1 MLRLRRT
8 IGWLLVILIA
18 IFLVSLLGAN
28 LYVQSQ
34 TTQQRIQQE
43 LSQRLKM
50 PLQIQRISVTP
61 WGGLNLSGI
70 TIPQLNDTHATPF
83 LEAKNF
89 RLRVKMRSIF
99 WRPLVIQEVAL
110 IGPAVVW
117 PQNESGEW
125 RVPMR
130 EPPVERQTPSQA
142 EVNPTTPSENVVEVT
157 PSPSETESKPAKPAK
172 AESTATGPQIKKVRL
187 SDGSFHFLDR
197 EKRNVALFDGVQFSS
212 SMRDITT
219 IRGQVRINNIAL
231 RDRVFLSALRSPVH
245 YNPDELALSG
255 LTAQIAKG
263 QLTGDFS
270 MAPQEQDSPF
280 TVHASFHRLQADQLV
295 AEAGG
300 SRDIVRG
307 LLEGTLDASGKT
319 ADPDALT
326 GSGSILLQN
335 GRVQQFAVLAAIG
348 QLLQIEELTQLDLE
362 QAEARFH
369 LKGNTVL
376 VDELILR
383 SPNLRLTATGSV
395 SLRGGKL
402 ALDSV
407 LAIND
412 KIRSQLFRGIRENFV
427 ATSEPG
433 QYALQFHVGGTV
445 EKPKTDLVERAVGTD
460 LKNLGGVIDVIL
472 GHGKGKKKKNPEM
485 NMPSPSSSPSP

>member
-1 MLRLRRT
+1 MLRLGRT
-8 IGWLLVILIA
+8 IGWLLVVVVT

-34 TTQQRIQQE
+34 STQQRIQQE

-70 TIPQLNDTHATPF
+70 TIPQLNDADATPF

-89 RLRVKMRSIF
+89 RLRVNVRSIF
-99 WRPLVIQEVAL
+99 WRPLVIKEVSL
-110 IGPAVVW
+110 NGPAVIW

-130 EPPVERQTPSQA
+130 EPPVEYQKPPQPEATATPPP
-142 EVNPTTPSENVVEVT
+142 EPVVEA
-157 PSPSETESKPAKPAK
+157 PPAATEQAKSAK
-172 AESTATGPQIKKVRL
+172 AESAATGPQIRKVRL

-231 RDRVFLSALRSPVH
+231 RDRVFLSALRSPIR
-245 YNPDELALSG
+245 YNPEELALSG

-270 MAPQEQDSPF
+270 MAPQEKDSPF

-307 LLEGTLDASGKT
+307 VLEGTLDATGKT

-335 GRVQQFAVLAAIG
+335 GHVQQFAVLAAIG
-348 QLLQIEELTQLDLE
+348 QLLQVEELTQLDLE
-362 QAEARFH
+362 QAEAKFH
-369 LKGNTVL
+369 LSGSTVL

-383 SPNLRLTATGSV
+383 SPNLRLTATGSI

-445 EKPKTDLVERAVGTD
+445 DKPKTDLVERAVGAD
-460 LKNLGGVIDVIL
+460 LKNLGGVIDAL
-472 GHGKGKKKKNPEM
+472 FGRGKGKKKKNPQM
-485 NMPSPSSSPSP
+485 NTPSTSPTP

>member
-8 IGWLLVILIA
+8 IGWLLVVVIA

-70 TIPQLNDTHATPF
+70 TIPQLNDPHATPF

-89 RLRVKMRSIF
+89 RLRVKVRSIF
-99 WRPLVIQEVAL
+99 WRPLVIKEVAL
-110 IGPAVVW
+110 IGPAVIW

-125 RVPMR
+125 RVPMK
-130 EPPVERQTPSQA
+130 EPSVEPQMPPQPEATATAPP
-142 EVNPTTPSENVVEVT
+142 ETVVQVT
-157 PSPSETESKPAKPAK
+157 PSPLETESKQAKVAK
-172 AESTATGPQIKKVRL
+172 TESTATGPQIRKVRL

-212 SMRDITT
+212 SMRDIATL
-219 IRGQVRINNIAL
+219 RGQVRIENIAL
-231 RDRVFLSALRSPVH
+231 RDRVFLSALRSPIR
-245 YNPDELALSG
+245 YNPDELALPE

-270 MAPQEQDSPF
+270 MSPQEKDSPF

-307 LLEGTLDASGKT
+307 VLEGTLDATGKT

-326 GSGSILLQN
+326 GSGTILLQN
-335 GRVQQFAVLAAIG
+335 GRVQQFAVLAAVG

-362 QAEARFH
+362 QAEAKYH
-369 LKGNTVL
+369 LNGSTVL
-376 VDELILR
+376 IDELILR
-383 SPNLRLTATGSV
+383 SPNLRLTATGSI

-427 ATSEPG
+427 PTSEPG

-445 EKPKTDLVERAVGTD
+445 DKPKTDLVERAVGAD
-460 LKNLGGVIDVIL
+460 LNNLGGVIDALL
-472 GHGKGKKKKNPEM
+472 GHGKGKKKKKPEM
-485 NMPSPSSSPSP
+485 NTPASSPTR

>member
-1 MLRLRRT
+1 MLRFRRT
-8 IGWLLVILIA
+8 IGWVLVVVVA

-70 TIPQLNDTHATPF
+70 TIPQLNDVHATPF

-89 RLRVKMRSIF
+89 RLRVKVRSIF
-99 WRPLVIQEVAL
+99 WRPLVIKEVAL
-110 IGPAVVW
+110 IGPAVIW

-130 EPPVERQTPSQA
+130 EPPVEPQTPPEPETA
-142 EVNPTTPSENVVEVT
+142 ETAPPETTVE
-157 PSPSETESKPAKPAK
+157 PPPAATEPKQAKPSK
-172 AESTATGPQIKKVRL
+172 AESTAPGPQIRKVRL

-197 EKRNVALFDGVQFSS
+197 AKRNVALFDGVPFSS

-219 IRGQVRINNIAL
+219 MRGQVKINNIAL
-231 RDRVFLSALRSPVH
+231 RDRVFLSALRSPVR

-270 MAPQEQDSPF
+270 MEPQEKDSPF
-280 TVHASFHRLQADQLV
+280 TVHANFHRLQADQLV

-300 SRDIVRG
+300 PRDIVRG
-307 LLEGTLDASGKT
+307 VLEGTL
-319 ADPDALT
+319 
-326 GSGSILLQN
+326 
-335 GRVQQFAVLAAIG
+335 
-348 QLLQIEELTQLDLE
+348 
-362 QAEARFH
+362 
-369 LKGNTVL
+369 
-376 VDELILR
+376 
-383 SPNLRLTATGSV
+383 
-395 SLRGGKL
+395 
-402 ALDSV
+402 
-407 LAIND
+407 
-412 KIRSQLFRGIRENFV
+412 
-427 ATSEPG
+427 
-433 QYALQFHVGGTV
+433 
-445 EKPKTDLVERAVGTD
+445 
-460 LKNLGGVIDVIL
+460 
-472 GHGKGKKKKNPEM
+472 
-485 NMPSPSSSPSP
+485 

>member
-1 MLRLRRT
+1 MFRLRRT
-8 IGWLLVILIA
+8 IGWLFLVVVA

-34 TTQQRIQQE
+34 ATQERIQQE

-61 WGGLNLSGI
+61 WGGLNLSEI
-70 TIPQLNDTHATPF
+70 TIPQLNDPHATPF

-89 RLRVKMRSIF
+89 RLRVKVRSIF
-99 WRPLVIQEVAL
+99 WRPLVIKEVAL
-110 IGPAVVW
+110 IGPAVIW

-130 EPPVERQTPSQA
+130 EPPVELQTPPPQPEAS
-142 EVNPTTPSENVVEVT
+142 TTALPKSVVEVT
-157 PSPSETESKPAKPAK
+157 PPPLEQEAKQAK
-172 AESTATGPQIKKVRL
+172 AAKADSAATWPQIRKVRL

-219 IRGQVRINNIAL
+219 LRGQVRIENIAL
-231 RDRVFLSALRSPVH
+231 RDRVFLSALRSPIR

-270 MAPQEQDSPF
+270 MAPQEEDSPF

-307 LLEGTLDASGKT
+307 VLEGTLDATGKT

-326 GSGSILLQN
+326 GSGTIVLQN
-335 GRVQQFAVLAAIG
+335 GHVQQFAVLAALG

-362 QAEARFH
+362 QAEAKYH
-369 LKGNTVL
+369 LSGNTVL
-376 VDELILR
+376 VDELLLR

-395 SLRGGKL
+395 SLRGKL

-407 LAIND
+407 LAINE

-427 ATSEPG
+427 PTSEPG
-433 QYALQFHVGGTV
+433 EYALQFHVGGTV
-445 EKPKTDLVERAVGTD
+445 DKPKTDLMERAVGAD
-460 LKNLGGVIDVIL
+460 LKDLGGVIDALL
-472 GHGKGKKKKNPEM
+472 GRGKSKKKKNAESPT
-485 NMPSPSSSPSP
+485 PSAPPKP

>member
-8 IGWLLVILIA
+8 IGWLLVVVIA

-70 TIPQLNDTHATPF
+70 TIPQLNDPHATPF

-89 RLRVKMRSIF
+89 RLRVKVRSIF
-99 WRPLVIQEVAL
+99 WRPLVIKEVAL
-110 IGPAVVW
+110 IGPAVIW

-125 RVPMR
+125 RVPMK
-130 EPPVERQTPSQA
+130 EPSVEPQMPPQPEATATAPP
-142 EVNPTTPSENVVEVT
+142 ETVVEVT
-157 PSPSETESKPAKPAK
+157 PSPLETESKQAKVAK
-172 AESTATGPQIKKVRL
+172 TESTATGPQIRKVRL

-212 SMRDITT
+212 SMRDIATL
-219 IRGQVRINNIAL
+219 RGQVRIENIAL
-231 RDRVFLSALRSPVH
+231 RDRVFLSALRSPIR
-245 YNPDELALSG
+245 YNPDELALPE

-270 MAPQEQDSPF
+270 MSPQEEDSPF

-307 LLEGTLDASGKT
+307 VLEGTLDATGKT

-326 GSGSILLQN
+326 GSGTILLQN

-362 QAEARFH
+362 QAEAKYH
-369 LKGNTVL
+369 LNGSTVL
-376 VDELILR
+376 IDELILR
-383 SPNLRLTATGSV
+383 SPNLRLTATGSI

-427 ATSEPG
+427 PTSEPG

-445 EKPKTDLVERAVGTD
+445 DKPKTDLVERAVGAD
-460 LKNLGGVIDVIL
+460 LNNFGGVIDALL

-485 NMPSPSSSPSP
+485 NTPSPSPVP

>member
-1 MLRLRRT
+1 MLRFRRT
-8 IGWLLVILIA
+8 IGWFLVVVIA

-70 TIPQLNDTHATPF
+70 TIPQLNDAHATPF

-89 RLRVKMRSIF
+89 RLRVKVRSIF
-99 WRPLVIQEVAL
+99 WRPLVIKEVAL
-110 IGPAVVW
+110 IGPAVIW

-130 EPPVERQTPSQA
+130 EPLVEPQTPPEPETAVTAPPQ
-142 EVNPTTPSENVVEVT
+142 TMVE
-157 PSPSETESKPAKPAK
+157 PPPAATEPKQVKPAK
-172 AESTATGPQIKKVRL
+172 AEITTIGPQIRKVRL

-197 EKRNVALFDGVQFSS
+197 ERRNVALFDGVQFSS

-219 IRGQVRINNIAL
+219 MRGHVNINNIAL
-231 RDRVFLSALRSPVH
+231 RDRVFLSVLRSPIR

-270 MAPQEQDSPF
+270 MAPQEKDSPF
-280 TVHASFHRLQADQLV
+280 TVHADFHRVQADQLV

-300 SRDIVRG
+300 PRDIVRG
-307 LLEGTLDASGKT
+307 VLEGTLDATGKT

-326 GSGSILLQN
+326 GSGTILLQN
-335 GRVQQFAVLAAIG
+335 GHVQQLAVLAAVG
-348 QLLQIEELTQLDLE
+348 QVLQIEELTQLDLE
-362 QAEARFH
+362 QAEAKFH
-369 LKGNTVL
+369 LNGVTVL

-383 SPNLRLTATGSV
+383 SPNLRLTATGSI

-445 EKPKTDLVERAVGTD
+445 DKPKTDLVERAVGAD
-460 LKNLGGVIDVIL
+460 LKNLGGVIDALL
-472 GHGKGKKKKNPEM
+472 GHGKGKKKKNPQM
-485 NMPSPSSSPSP
+485 NTPSASPPP

>member
-1 MLRLRRT
+1 MLRFWRT
-8 IGWLLVILIA
+8 IGWLLVVVVA

-34 TTQQRIQQE
+34 TTQLRIQQE

-70 TIPQLNDTHATPF
+70 TIPQLNDAHTTPF
-83 LEAKNF
+83 LEAKDF

-99 WRPLVIQEVAL
+99 WRPLVIKEVAL
-110 IGPAVVW
+110 IGPAVIW

-130 EPPVERQTPSQA
+130 ELPAEPQTPPQPEASVTA
-142 EVNPTTPSENVVEVT
+142 PPENVVEA
-157 PSPSETESKPAKPAK
+157 PPAATEPKQAKPAK
-172 AESTATGPQIKKVRL
+172 AESTATGPQIRKVRL

-212 SMRDITT
+212 SMRDVTT

-231 RDRVFLSALRSPVH
+231 RDRVFLSALRSPVR
-245 YNPDELALSG
+245 YNPEELALSE

-270 MAPQEQDSPF
+270 MAPQEKDSPF

-300 SRDIVRG
+300 PRDIVRG
-307 LLEGTLDASGKT
+307 VLEGTLDATGKT

-362 QAEARFH
+362 QAEAKFH
-369 LKGNTVL
+369 LNGNTVL

-383 SPNLRLTATGSV
+383 SPNLRLTATGSI

-445 EKPKTDLVERAVGTD
+445 DKPKTDLVERAVGAD
-460 LKNLGGVIDVIL
+460 LKNLGGVIDALL
-472 GHGKGKKKKNPEM
+472 GHGKGKKKKNAEM
-485 NMPSPSSSPSP
+485 NTPSPSPTP

>member
-8 IGWLLVILIA
+8 IGWLLVVVVA

-70 TIPQLNDTHATPF
+70 TIPQLNDAHATPF

-89 RLRVKMRSIF
+89 RLRVKVRSIF
-99 WRPLVIQEVAL
+99 WRPLVIKEVAL
-110 IGPAVVW
+110 IGPAVIW

-130 EPPVERQTPSQA
+130 EPSAEPETPPQPEA
-142 EVNPTTPSENVVEVT
+142 TATAPPENVVEA
-157 PSPSETESKPAKPAK
+157 SPAATEPKQTKLAKG
-172 AESTATGPQIKKVRL
+172 ESTATGPQIRKVRL

-231 RDRVFLSALRSPVH
+231 RDRVFLSALRSPVR
-245 YNPDELALSG
+245 YNPDEVALSG

-270 MAPQEQDSPF
+270 MAPQEKDSPF

-307 LLEGTLDASGKT
+307 VLEGTLDATGKT
-319 ADPDALT
+319 ADPEALT

-362 QAEARFH
+362 QAEAKFH
-369 LKGNTVL
+369 LNGNTVL

-383 SPNLRLTATGSV
+383 SPNLRLTATGSI

-445 EKPKTDLVERAVGTD
+445 EKPKTDLVERAVGAD
-460 LKNLGGVIDVIL
+460 LKNLGGVIDALL

-485 NMPSPSSSPSP
+485 NSPSPSPTP

>member
-1 MLRLRRT
+1 MHRLRRT
-8 IGWLLVILIA
+8 IGWLLVVVVA

-70 TIPQLNDTHATPF
+70 TIPQLSDTHATPF
-83 LEAKNF
+83 LEAKDF
-89 RLRVKMRSIF
+89 RLRVKVRSIF
-99 WRPLVIQEVAL
+99 WRPLVIKEVAL
-110 IGPAVVW
+110 IGPAVIW

-125 RVPMR
+125 RVPMK
-130 EPPVERQTPSQA
+130 ESPIETQTPPPQPA
-142 EVNPTTPSENVVEVT
+142 ATLTAPPENVVEVT
-157 PSPSETESKPAKPAK
+157 PSETEPKQAK
-172 AESTATGPQIKKVRL
+172 AAKVESIATGPQIKKVRL

-219 IRGQVRINNIAL
+219 IRGQVRIDHIAL
-231 RDRVFLSALRSPVH
+231 RDRVFLSALRSPVR

-263 QLTGDFS
+263 QLAGDFS
-270 MAPQEQDSPF
+270 MAPQEEDSPF

-300 SRDIVRG
+300 SRDIVHG
-307 LLEGTLDASGKT
+307 FLEGTLEATGKT
-319 ADPDALT
+319 ADPEALT
-326 GSGSILLQN
+326 GSGTILLQN
-335 GRVQQFAVLAAIG
+335 GHVQQFAVLAALG
-348 QLLQIEELTQLDLE
+348 QLLQIEELTELDLE
-362 QAEARFH
+362 QAEAKYH

-376 VDELILR
+376 IDELILR
-383 SPNLRLTATGSV
+383 SPNLRLTATGSI

-407 LAIND
+407 LAINE

-445 EKPKTDLVERAVGTD
+445 EKPKTDLMERAVGAD
-460 LKNLGGVIDVIL
+460 LKNLSGVIDALL
-472 GHGKGKKKKNPEM
+472 GHGKGKKKKNAEM
-485 NMPSPSSSPSP
+485 NTPSPSPTP

>member
-8 IGWLLVILIA
+8 IGWLLVVVIA

-70 TIPQLNDTHATPF
+70 TIPQLNDPHATPF

-89 RLRVKMRSIF
+89 RLRVKVRSIF
-99 WRPLVIQEVAL
+99 WRPLVIKEVAL
-110 IGPAVVW
+110 IGPAVIW

-125 RVPMR
+125 RVPMK
-130 EPPVERQTPSQA
+130 EPSVEPQMPPQPEATATAPP
-142 EVNPTTPSENVVEVT
+142 ETVVEVT
-157 PSPSETESKPAKPAK
+157 PSPLETESKQAKVAK
-172 AESTATGPQIKKVRL
+172 TESTATGPQIRKVRL

-212 SMRDITT
+212 FMRDITT
-219 IRGQVRINNIAL
+219 LRGQVRIENIAL
-231 RDRVFLSALRSPVH
+231 RDRVFLSALRSPIR
-245 YNPDELALSG
+245 YNPDELALPE

-270 MAPQEQDSPF
+270 MSPQEKDSPF

-300 SRDIVRG
+300 SREIVRG
-307 LLEGTLDASGKT
+307 VLEGTLDATGKT

-326 GSGSILLQN
+326 GSGTILLQN
-335 GRVQQFAVLAAIG
+335 GRVQQFAVLAAVG

-362 QAEARFH
+362 QAEAKYH
-369 LKGNTVL
+369 LNGSTVL
-376 VDELILR
+376 IDELILR
-383 SPNLRLTATGSV
+383 SPNLCLTATGSI

-427 ATSEPG
+427 PTSEPG

-445 EKPKTDLVERAVGTD
+445 DKPKTDLVERAVGAD
-460 LKNLGGVIDVIL
+460 LNNLGGVIDALL
-472 GHGKGKKKKNPEM
+472 GHGKGKKKKKPEM
-485 NMPSPSSSPSP
+485 NTPASSPTP

>member
-8 IGWLLVILIA
+8 TGRLLVVVLA

-34 TTQQRIQQE
+34 ATQQRIQQE

-70 TIPQLNDTHATPF
+70 TIPQLNDAHATPF

-89 RLRVKMRSIF
+89 RLRVQVRSIF
-99 WRPLVIQEVAL
+99 WRPLVIKEVAL
-110 IGPAVVW
+110 NGAAVTW
-117 PQNESGEW
+117 PQNEWGEW

-130 EPPVERQTPSQA
+130 EPPAEVQTPPQP
-142 EVNPTTPSENVVEVT
+142 ETTAPPPNVVEGT
-157 PSPSETESKPAKPAK
+157 AAETEPKQAKPAK
-172 AESTATGPQIKKVRL
+172 VERRATGPQIKKVRL

-219 IRGQVRINNIAL
+219 LRGQVRIDHIAL
-231 RDRVFLSALRSPVH
+231 RDHVFLSALRSPIH

-255 LTAQIAKG
+255 LTAEIAKG

-270 MAPQEQDSPF
+270 MAPQEKDSPF
-280 TVHASFHRLQADQLV
+280 TVHASFQRLQADQLA

-307 LLEGTLDASGKT
+307 VLEGTLDATGKT

-326 GSGSILLQN
+326 GSGTVLLKN
-335 GRVQQFAVLAAIG
+335 GHVQQFAVLAALG

-362 QAEARFH
+362 QAEARYH
-369 LKGNTVL
+369 LQGSTVL

-407 LAIND
+407 LTINE

-460 LKNLGGVIDVIL
+460 LKNLGGVIDALL

-485 NMPSPSSSPSP
+485 NTPSPSP

>member
-8 IGWLLVILIA
+8 IGWLLVVVVA

-34 TTQQRIQQE
+34 ATQQRIQQE

-89 RLRVKMRSIF
+89 RLRVKVRTIF
-99 WRPLVIQEVAL
+99 WRPLVIKEVAL
-110 IGPAVVW
+110 IGPAVIW

-130 EPPVERQTPSQA
+130 EPPVEPHTPPQPEA
-142 EVNPTTPSENVVEVT
+142 TATAPPETVVEVT
-157 PSPSETESKPAKPAK
+157 PSPAATEPKQAKPAK
-172 AESTATGPQIKKVRL
+172 TESTATGPQIRKVRL

-231 RDRVFLSALRSPVH
+231 RDRVFLSALRSPVR

-255 LTAQIAKG
+255 LTAQVAKG

-270 MAPQEQDSPF
+270 MSPQQQDSPF

-307 LLEGTLDASGKT
+307 VLEGTLDATGKT

-326 GSGSILLQN
+326 GSGSISLQN
-335 GRVQQFAVLAAIG
+335 GRVQQFAVFAAIG

-362 QAEARFH
+362 QAEAKFH
-369 LKGNTVL
+369 LSGNTVL

-383 SPNLRLTATGSV
+383 SPNLRLTATGSI

-412 KIRSQLFRGIRENFV
+412 KIRSQLFRGIRENFA

-445 EKPKTDLVERAVGTD
+445 DKPKTDLVERAVGAD
-460 LKNLGGVIDVIL
+460 LKNLGGVIDALL
-472 GHGKGKKKKNPEM
+472 GHGKGKKKKNPDM
-485 NMPSPSSSPSP
+485 NTPSPSPTP